1 MKEDK
6 NMMNEKMIY
15 ESPELE
21 VVTFDSE
28 DIITTSPTPGD
39 NETPGVVW

>member
-1 MKEDK
+1 MKEDE
-6 NMMNEKMIY
+6 NMNEKMIY

-28 DIITTSPTPGD
+28 DIITTSPVPGD
-39 NETPGVVW
+39 NETDGVVW